1 MLTVLVKQSHSNIGS
16 GTVTGVIVLRSVGQ
30 DGNCCMSVTPGE
42 MPSQAAHLGVSL
54 VDRILSAAAVELI
67 TSGIK
72 NTTIAG
78 VARTAA
84 VPEAAIYQ
92 RWTSVEALVTAVV
105 VRDLHRRLEEL
116 GAAVG
121 CRGRL
126 DDQLADTFASVL
138 WFLDSHPL
146 VGGAVRSNVEVILP
160 VAEVSVAQIVAVGAT
175 AISNRIATIVADD
188 SGRAV
193 DSEALTEVLTRLIQ
207 SLLLTR
213 GQSRRLATRQHVV
226 DYARQCVVPLV
237 GAFLV

>member
-1 MLTVLVKQSHSNIGS
+1 
-16 GTVTGVIVLRSVGQ
+16 
-30 DGNCCMSVTPGE
+30 MSVTPGE
-42 MPSQAAHLGVSL
+42 MPSQAADLGVSL

-67 TSGIK
+67 TAGIK
-72 NTTIAG
+72 HTTIAG
-78 VARTAA
+78 VARAAA
-84 VPEAAIYQ
+84 VPEDAIYQ

-116 GAAVG
+116 GSAVG
-121 CRGRL
+121 YRGRL
-126 DDQLADTFASVL
+126 DDQLSEAFASVL

-160 VAEVSVAQIVAVGAT
+160 VAEVSVAQIVGVGAT

-188 SGRAV
+188 TGRAV